1 MIDEVKKGLENYH
14 LPPTKIGQLTTLKNW
29 VTFFNNF
36 EDKGNW
42 DAFSK
47 QLPKELTFK

>member
-14 LPPTKIGQLTTLKNW
+14 LPPVKIGQLTTLKNW
-29 VTFFNNF
+29 ITFFNNF

-42 DAFSK
+42 DEFSK
-47 QLPKELTFK
+47 QLPKELMFK